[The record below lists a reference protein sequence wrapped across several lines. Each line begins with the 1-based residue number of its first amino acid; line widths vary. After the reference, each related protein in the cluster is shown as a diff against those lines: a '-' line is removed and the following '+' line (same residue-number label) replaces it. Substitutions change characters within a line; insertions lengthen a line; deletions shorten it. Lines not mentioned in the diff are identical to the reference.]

1 MAEKKMADMHI
12 HSTASDGRLTPEE
25 LIRMAEKIPYLAA
38 IAITDHDT
46 PEGGRRALHYGSSI
60 IKIIAGIEFSCIYG
74 EEEAHI
80 LGYYIDTENEDLVQ
94 TEKKMLVARRQ
105 RAMRFVEKLQEKNVA
120 VTWDEVQRQ
129 AGGKAIGRPH
139 IARAILRKGY
149 VKTLDEA
156 YEKYLSPQS
165 DTYVPRQK
173 MSVEEAVKVIE
184 AAGGCSVLAHPA
196 EIKNQSLIKGIIAL
210 GVKGIEVYHP
220 SHDAAANAKYLDLAQ
235 RHGLFVTG
243 GSDFHFN
250 DNTRTWLVGDY
261 GVECEQVRRMEE
273 VYKK

>member
-105 RAMRFVEKLQEKNVA
+105 RAMRFVEKLQEK
-120 VTWDEVQRQ
+120 
-129 AGGKAIGRPH
+129 
-139 IARAILRKGY
+139 
-149 VKTLDEA
+149 TLPLHGMRYSDKQG
-156 YEKYLSPQS
+156 EKP
-165 DTYVPRQK
+165 
-173 MSVEEAVKVIE
+173 
-184 AAGGCSVLAHPA
+184 
-196 EIKNQSLIKGIIAL
+196 
-210 GVKGIEVYHP
+210 
-220 SHDAAANAKYLDLAQ
+220 
-235 RHGLFVTG
+235 
-243 GSDFHFN
+243 
-250 DNTRTWLVGDY
+250 
-261 GVECEQVRRMEE
+261 
-273 VYKK
+273 